1 MGCLSG
7 PDGCSANVRERLS
20 CFDAPAKPK
29 CLLALLGLQRCPEDH
44 SLNL

>member
-7 PDGCSANVRERLS
+7 LDGCSANVRGWLR
-20 CFDAPAKPK
+20 CFYGPAGPK
-29 CLLALLGLQRCPEDH
+29 CMLALLGLQWCPEDH